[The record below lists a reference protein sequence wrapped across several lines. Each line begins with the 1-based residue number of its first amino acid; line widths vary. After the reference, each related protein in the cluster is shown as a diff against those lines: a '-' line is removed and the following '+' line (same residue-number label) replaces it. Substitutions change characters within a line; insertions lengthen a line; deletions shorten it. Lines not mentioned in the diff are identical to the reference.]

1 MLTVFKKVSCNY
13 TTTDKKYNH
22 LKNTLKIYQNHLD
35 HTTALLNYILSV
47 VIIESPSISDR
58 CIHMISACNLFLIRG
73 FFIIW
78 ELPDGVN
85 IIEQLKLILNSR
97 INNFNDVDAIPIITH
112 LEALKQILINIIY
125 PLTYEANIAYENYML
140 AETEFNT
147 FCEAN
152 QEQLQIA
159 MNPRISSSLCKKIKN

>member
-1 MLTVFKKVSCNY
+1 MLKVFKKVSDYY
-13 TTTDKKYNH
+13 TTTDKKYH
-22 LKNTLKIYQNHLD
+22 KLKKMLEIYQNHLD
-35 HTTALLNYILSV
+35 HTIALLNYIRSV
-47 VIIESPSISDR
+47 VIESSSISDR
-58 CIHMISACNLFLIRG
+58 CIHMISACNLFLIEG

-78 ELPDGVN
+78 ELPEGVN